1 MSQESTPLR
10 NQALPWA
17 HAAAAEVDD
26 AAFGD
31 AGWWLTGG
39 ASLVLWTAI
48 ALLLTA
54 V

>member
-1 MSQESTPLR
+1 MHQDPTPLR
-10 NQALPWA
+10 NEALPWA
-17 HAAAAEVDD
+17 HAASVDMDD